1 MLSPRK
7 TRLSRYRSLLFRHPA
22 GPTERQGTGDFFP
35 FCVKPPQHKPGALF
49 SLDNSTVPLDTEC
62 VERENFPCR
71 HIQTNRGEATPGLAP
86 ATTLFKIMH
95 AFVSW
100 RSRRCAGAHT
110 VCVNRVR
117 LSIIDSLRGDVLTQ
131 RDVAQSVTVQCQSP
145 EISQP

>member
-22 GPTERQGTGDFFP
+22 GPTERQGTGDFSP
-35 FCVKPPQHKPGALF
+35 FCVKHPQHKPGALF

-95 AFVSW
+95 AFVAW
-100 RSRRCAGAHT
+100 RSKRFAGAHT
-110 VCVNRVR
+110 VWVNKVR
-117 LSIIDSLRGDVLTQ
+117 LYIIGSLRGGVLKQ
-131 RDVAQSVTVQCQSP
+131 RGLGQTVTVQCQSP